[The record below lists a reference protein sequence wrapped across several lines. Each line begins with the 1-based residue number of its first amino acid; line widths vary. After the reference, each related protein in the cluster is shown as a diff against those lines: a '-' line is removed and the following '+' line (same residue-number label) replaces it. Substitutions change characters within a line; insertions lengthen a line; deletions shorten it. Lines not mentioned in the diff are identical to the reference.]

1 MRKILGAPILALATV
16 LLAGCVTTASSK
28 KTSEVDSK
36 IFDYDYQMTTLDNGL
51 KVVVLQTTY
60 PDLVSLQI
68 PVNTGSRNEVEPG
81 KSGFAHFFEHMMF
94 RGTKNRTNE
103 EQVEILRRLGADDNA
118 YTSDDLTNY
127 HTLFTKDALEGVL
140 ELQADRFQNL
150 SFSEDVFR
158 TEAQA
163 VKGEYL
169 KNFSQPIQ
177 KLYEQLRARS
187 FDVHPYSHTTM
198 GFLEDIEDMPNQ
210 YEYGKTFFARWYC
223 PQNASVIVVGDVDPA
238 ATLDLV
244 KKHWGSWS
252 CASAPSVDIPIE
264 PPPSGPKTFHLQWE
278 TPTQPVV
285 AVAFRGPAL
294 DSQEKDMPAMDLI
307 SQVYFGETSD
317 LYQRL
322 VVKEQRAD
330 LLGTYFPNRKDPNLL
345 LVYARVGKAED
356 VASVTEAIYA
366 EIARART
373 EPMDVTK
380 LDAAKSALRNG
391 FALSLDSSEAIAS
404 AMASSIIFEGTPE
417 TINRQFA
424 RYAELTPEDVMRYA
438 NRYLTDAARVT
449 GTISNDAELPA
460 VAAVPGIEQ
469 LVAQAG
475 DAGLQVVALPSESPL
490 VDVSMVFNVGA
501 ADDPPGKKGLAML
514 TARMVGDAGTALR
527 DYKAV
532 VEAQYPIAAG
542 LGVQVDKQMTRFA
555 GTVHRDALDT
565 WTELTLERVL
575 QPGWREADFER
586 LKQQQINNIKTDLR
600 SSNDEELAK
609 EVLYEKLYPE
619 HPYGTLNLGHLSD
632 LESITLDDVKAFYRQ
647 HYSQRALTLGV
658 AGDYGAGYEAELRE
672 ALSALPMGSKPMRE
686 IPEAPAL
693 KMRKATIIDKPSTSV
708 AVSFGFPIAVKRGDP
723 DWVALWL
730 ARSWLGE
737 HRSFN
742 SHLFKRIRELRGMNY
757 GDYAYIEYFPLG
769 MFTNQP
775 PYNMARDEQI
785 FQIWLRPLRSNNDA
799 HFATRVAMYE
809 LQKLVD
815 NGLSAEQF
823 EGTRDYLMRFAAQRL
838 QTQAAQLGYAIDS
851 HYYETPAFL
860 EYVRAG
866 LAELTLE
873 QVNAAIKRHLQT
885 DDMHFVFISAKA
897 RELKERLIKDT
908 PSPLEYNAPPPAQV
922 QEEDRQLIDSKL
934 WFKRRNVEIVP
945 LEQIFKG

>member
-1 MRKILGAPILALATV
+1 MKRISSGV
-16 LLAGCVTTASSK
+16 LLALSAALSVGCSTIASAPK
-28 KTSEVDSK
+28 ATKVERK

-51 KVVVLQTTY
+51 KVVVLKTSY

-94 RGTKNRTNE
+94 RGTKKRSNE

-127 HTLFTKDALEGVL
+127 HTMFTADALDEVL

-177 KLYEQLRARS
+177 KLYEQLRARA
-187 FDVHPYSHTTM
+187 FEVHPYSHTTM

-210 YEYGKTFFARWYC
+210 YEYGKTFFKRWYC
-223 PQNASVIVVGDVDPA
+223 PQNASVIVVGDIDPA
-238 ATLDLV
+238 ATLAMV
-244 KKHWGSWS
+244 QKHWGGWQ
-252 CASAPSVDIPIE
+252 CADAPSVEIPAE
-264 PPPSGPKTFHLQWE
+264 PAPSGPEQFHLQWE
-278 TPTQPVV
+278 TPTQPMV

-294 DSQEKDMPAMDLI
+294 DSAQKDMPAMDLI
-307 SQVYFGETSD
+307 SQVYFGATSD

-322 VVKEQRAD
+322 VVKEQLAD
-330 LLGTYFPNRKDPNLL
+330 QLGTYFPDRKDPNLL
-345 LVYARVGKAED
+345 MIYARVNKPEN
-356 VASVTEAIYA
+356 VARVTRAIYA
-366 EIARART
+366 EVARART
-373 EPMDVTK
+373 QRMDETK

-424 RYAELTPEDVMRYA
+424 RYAELTADDVMAYA

-449 GTISNDAELPA
+449 GTIANQAELPGVA
-460 VAAVPGIEQ
+460 ELAGVDALVAADEPAGIRQ
-469 LVAQAG
+469 VKLPSKSPLIDVSFVF
-475 DAGLQVVALPSESPL
+475 DAG
-490 VDVSMVFNVGA
+490 A
-501 ADDPPGKKGLAML
+501 ANDPPGKKGLAML
-514 TARMVGDAGTALR
+514 TARMVADAGTAHR
-527 DYKAV
+527 DYQAV

-542 LGVQVDKQMTRFA
+542 LTAQVDKQMTRFA

-565 WTELTLERVL
+565 WSELTLERL
-575 QPGWREADFER
+575 LEPGWREADFER

-609 EVLYEKLYPE
+609 EVLYAQLYE
-619 HPYGTLNLGHLSD
+619 GHPYGSLNLGALGD
-632 LESITLDDVKAFYRQ
+632 LESITLEEVKAFYRE
-647 HYSQRALTLGV
+647 HYTRSTLTLGL
-658 AGDYGAGYEAELRE
+658 AGDYGAEYEAEL
-672 ALSALPMGSKPMRE
+672 LSTLQTLPQGERRQWA
-686 IPEAPAL
+686 IPEAPPL
-693 KMRKATIIDKPSTSV
+693 KQRQLTIIDKPSSSV
-708 AVSFGFPIAVKRGDP
+708 AVSFGFPISVKRGDP

-730 ARSWLGE
+730 VRSWLGE

-815 NGLSAEQF
+815 NGLTAEQF
-823 EGTRDYLMRFAAQRL
+823 EGTRDYLTRFVAQRL
-838 QTQAAQLGYAIDS
+838 QTQAAQLGYAVDS
-851 HYYETPAFL
+851 AHYQTPDFL
-860 EYVRAG
+860 SYVRDG
-866 LAELTLE
+866 LAALDLDT
-873 QVNAAIKRHLQT
+873 VNAVIRRHLQT
-885 DDMHFVFISAKA
+885 EHMQFVMISSQPKD
-897 RELKERLIKDT
+897 LKERLIKDL
-908 PSPLEYNAPPPAQV
+908 PSPLKYNAPPPAEIQA
-922 QEEDRQLIDSKL
+922 EDEQLVDSKL

-945 LEQIFKG
+945 LDQLFE